1 MEIELM
7 NNFFLDKE
15 KIKVIDT
22 FRIYYFIIGG
32 LSFLFTE
39 IGRYLYRP
47 FIYENKIDDYGL
59 ADSVGN
65 WGGIIVQVFFG
76 LAIINPNKKKGIRL
90 ILFFTIGYVIYEI
103 LQLILPRGVF
113 DYKDIYGTFVGG
125 FISLL
130 ILLTLHYFCKNKILK
145 KY

>member
-1 MEIELM
+1 MDNI
-7 NNFFLDKE
+7 FLDKG

-22 FRIYYFIIGG
+22 FRIYYFIIFV

-39 IGRYLYRP
+39 IGRNVNRP

-59 ADSVGN
+59 ADSIGN
-65 WGGIIVQVFFG
+65 WGGIIVQIFFG
-76 LAIINPNKKKGIRL
+76 LAIFNPNKKKGIRL
-90 ILFFTIGYVIYEI
+90 ILFFTIGYIIYEI
-103 LQLILPRGVF
+103 LQPIMPRGVF
-113 DYKDIYGTFVGG
+113 DWKDVYGTFIGG

-130 ILLTLHYFCKNKILK
+130 AFLILHYFFKTRILK